1 MKEKG
6 RMPLL
11 WSRCHPLRR
20 SREKRRFCEPQEI
33 NVARRETQV
42 DGSGDAGRAC
52 ADEQMAQ
59 SATTK
64 ALVGIDRSKSFG
76 TIFVPSKREIFLG

>member
-1 MKEKG
+1 
-6 RMPLL
+6 
-11 WSRCHPLRR
+11 
-20 SREKRRFCEPQEI
+20 
-33 NVARRETQV
+33 V